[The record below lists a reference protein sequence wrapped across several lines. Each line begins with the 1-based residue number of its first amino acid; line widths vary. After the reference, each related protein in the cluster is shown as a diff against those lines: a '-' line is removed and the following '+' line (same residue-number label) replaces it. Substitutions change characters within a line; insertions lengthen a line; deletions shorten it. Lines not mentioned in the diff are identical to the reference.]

1 MEQDLTNLIME
12 NQNLIYSIIHYFE
25 GYGNKEDLFQVGAMG
40 LIKAYKKYDPNMGTK
55 FTTYAYPYILGE
67 MKKLITEDKE
77 IKINRDLSRLSTK
90 IEKASILLTQQLMRE
105 PYIYELADFLE
116 LPEKTI
122 LEAMQSRGKVQS
134 IDEPINQEGKE
145 ITLHDTIGQI
155 ENLSLDTLIA
165 LKSELEN
172 LTPFERELIERRY
185 INNLTQSETAN
196 ILGMSQVQ
204 VSRKEQ
210 KVLTK
215 LRNRLDKER
224 QVA

>member
-40 LIKAYKKYDPNMGTK
+40 LIKAYKKYDPSIGTK

-155 ENLSLDTLIA
+155 EHLSLDTLIA

-215 LRNRLDKER
+215 LRNRLDTER

>member
-40 LIKAYKKYDPNMGTK
+40 LIKAYKKYDPSMGTK

-134 IDEPINQEGKE
+134 IDEPINQEGKK

-155 ENLSLDTLIA
+155 EHLSLDTLIA

-215 LRNRLDKER
+215 LRNRLDTER
-224 QVA
+224 QVT

>member
-40 LIKAYKKYDPNMGTK
+40 LIKAYKKYDPSMGTK

-155 ENLSLDTLIA
+155 EHLSLDTLIA

-215 LRNRLDKER
+215 LRNRLDTER

>member
-25 GYGNKEDLFQVGAMG
+25 GYKNKDDLFQVGAMG

-77 IKINRDLSRLSTK
+77 IKINREMSRLSTK

-116 LPEKTI
+116 LPERTI
-122 LEAMQSRGKVQS
+122 SEAIQSRGKVQS

-155 ENLSLDTLIA
+155 EHLSLDTLIA

-185 INNLTQSETAN
+185 INNLTQSETADV
-196 ILGMSQVQ
+196 LGMSQVQ

-215 LRNRLDKER
+215 LRSRLDTER